1 MWTATVGELLQ
12 SVVQQLVTAVA
23 GLRKT
28 RHAAASDLGGVQPRA
43 SELMGVAG
51 SEATFQM
58 KIAEVKSCQQRRRRG
73 AARLPRRWS
82 EWTATVGELLQSVVQ
97 QLVTGVAG
105 LRESRHAVASEN
117 GGVQPR
123 ALELDGVR
131 DVEATI

>member
-1 MWTATVGELLQ
+1 VWTATVGELLQ
-12 SVVQQLVTAVA
+12 SVEQQLVTAVA

-73 AARLPRRWS
+73 AARLPLRWS
-82 EWTATVGELLQSVVQ
+82 EWTATVGELLQSVVK
-97 QLVTGVAG
+97 QLVTVVAA